1 MYSNTLQWCGILI
14 LLKMKMKSIFL
25 LYKHLDD
32 IYSLYKMKNRSIKID
47 LPVELWE
54 IIDKE
59 FKLNGETDSEIL
71 VNIIRGHLAEHGYYQ
86 DINSFMQGV
95 GVKDYLDSYYTMI
108 MSIVELLE
116 KKGISTYQEWAE
128 IMQKRIIKSTD
139 DDFRMR

>member
-1 MYSNTLQWCGILI
+1 MERQIQ
-14 LLKMKMKSIFL
+14 K
-25 LYKHLDD
+25 
-32 IYSLYKMKNRSIKID
+32 
-47 LPVELWE
+47 
-54 IIDKE
+54 
-59 FKLNGETDSEIL
+59 L

>member
-1 MYSNTLQWCGILI
+1 
-14 LLKMKMKSIFL
+14 MKMKSIFL

-32 IYSLYKMKNRSIKID
+32 IYSLYQMKNRSIKVD

-71 VNIIRGHLAEHGYYQ
+71 VNIRRGHLAEHGYYQ
-86 DINSFMQGV
+86 DINSFMQGD
-95 GVKDYLDSYYTMI
+95 GVRDYLDSHYTMI
-108 MSIVELLE
+108 RSIVELLE
-116 KKGISTYQEWAE
+116 KKGINTYQEWAE

-139 DDFRMR
+139 DDFMMR